1 MQVFP
6 QSNDILSALNEE
18 QRQAVTTTDGPLL
31 VLAGAGTGKTKTI
44 THRAAYLVSQK
55 VPARKILAVAF
66 TKKSA
71 DEMKDRTR
79 SLIGET
85 AGEMTICTFHS
96 LGFRIIREQH
106 DKLSYSEKVS
116 VIGET
121 ERLELIESILDHREA
136 HLQEESSFDGPE
148 LASKF
153 SRLKNTG

>member
-85 AGEMTICTFHS
+85 AG
-96 LGFRIIREQH
+96 
-106 DKLSYSEKVS
+106 
-116 VIGET
+116 
-121 ERLELIESILDHREA
+121 
-136 HLQEESSFDGPE
+136 
-148 LASKF
+148 
-153 SRLKNTG
+153 